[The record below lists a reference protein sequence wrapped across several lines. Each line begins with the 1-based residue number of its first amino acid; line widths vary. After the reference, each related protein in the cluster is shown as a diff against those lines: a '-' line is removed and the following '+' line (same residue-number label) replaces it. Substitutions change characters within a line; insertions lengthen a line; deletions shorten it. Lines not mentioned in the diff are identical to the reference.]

1 MQMYRT
7 RHLIDVLPPR
17 SLSAHG
23 GDLDFMQRDLEMGVY
38 SQHKRVTYKFELD
51 GPVLARPPILA
62 ANARRTGLNMH
73 GRVQ

>member
-17 SLSAHG
+17 PLGAHG
-23 GDLDFMQRDLEMGVY
+23 GDLDFMQGDLHMGVY
-38 SQHKRVTYKFELD
+38 SQHKRITHKFELAEAEF
-51 GPVLARPPILA
+51 ARPPTLA
-62 ANARRTGLNMH
+62 ASAYQSGSYKR